1 MKLHTIVSVAIAVA
15 ASPVIAQTQLEKS
28 ISVPAG
34 SLTVAEQAQLR
45 FAMEDGS
52 GDGNAI
58 KIRELRQRAANSVMV
73 TRTAK

>member
-15 ASPVIAQTQLEKS
+15 ASPRTAPTHMAKS
-28 ISVPAG
+28 TSVPAG
-34 SLTVAEQAQLR
+34 SLTVAEQAHLR